1 NCVAGFQPS
10 RLLEM
15 SNIFERDFIFKSN
28 HSLDTQITASIDR
41 GDFHLSLLS
50 LISFISW
57 TIYVLFYNSRVVG
70 LIISTIARRFL
81 KDCYM
86 NVGSVSL
93 SVLGG
98 KLMLRDFVYVN
109 DDFSV
114 RMCYVIVVF
123 NYWTRYYPERKDNFT
138 KRCLHVYLY
147 GVDIHLFN
155 RTTVYNKLQYIF
167 KPNYHE
173 SSELLCRS
181 AVAFGVS
188 KETSKLLA
196 SKNYGRNQ
204 ADIPKEQVP
213 CDSDSS
219 SGALD
224 IFWRHAHKLL
234 PSVKFDFEL
243 ANICAGNHL
252 LPRACLLTCS
262 RMYGSYSINDAPSRL
277 DRYQHQIKSHF
288 INLMGSL
295 VPVSKY
301 SGQHAVE
308 DPPKSWN
315 KAFHVFQFGDGTIDY
330 IQDEPGLVLRRSE
343 KLELTDDNMI
353 TLNTWP
359 KWELHVLVKK
369 ICQLNYSPWTDRQ
382 RDIIWRF
389 FFPPS
394 YQIAKPNE
402 PATVGQRRVAKK
414 FVFELKTSTNIN
426 LDLYFMR
433 HGVVESM
440 RLSGFP
446 DSIIKL
452 SIPWIINQNGFV
464 TTLKINLVKCSLVLD
479 HLWRNILTS
488 NQYVDL
494 HLKMHYPREWN
505 IQQLWDIG
513 IDTRDTQLTI
523 LFDYK
528 HYFKGFID
536 DWCRCFHPDLLGFI
550 PCTYKFHVKSNNLD
564 LILLANDYN
573 WISKYGENAYLG
585 FHVKKFMLTFDL
597 PFIDFLPITVPIIYN
612 VEGSSVSLRMS
623 IPETSTLYYL
633 VQEVHNRLKFVNGRG
648 QVQKS
653 SPFHSSIQE
662 MTFHETV
669 SKTISLR
676 WFDCGWAPR
685 ISLKIAYVYHP
696 SPWASEYWRFIPL
709 EYKLEAPSTKGLAN
723 FPYRSSSNKLHASKR
738 IDNLNLQTV
747 ESASQSD
754 LEEIALRKLRPEGC
768 HTQGPT
774 ENDILQSK
782 CDVFASFEPDTV
794 DVHLHIPSAQLLF
807 YGTLLRH
814 FIHVKE
820 NYFGCY
826 QVPVSFDREPLRPD
840 ESSSLTDDDLIQLKK
855 SRIKH
860 SSEDGVDN
868 DDLNKASNFPEK
880 RIIDP
885 RDYRPLSVRVSLEFH
900 NIQVHLPMHG
910 SSNES
915 PCPTA
920 FLDCIGF
927 EMDKRWHETKLQLL
941 FSPILICFYDH
952 NKDFRSKSNST
963 VSSSR
968 VQLLGFQL
976 RGQGMFSHVNLPI
989 RAESLEY
996 AWLLE
1001 FTVGQFTGQ
1010 LSASKLS
1017 CLVQCLKEFIFSAV
1031 DPENQLISSRAFE
1044 LCQHGR
1050 PQQLCPFWHRIC
1062 STTLCP
1068 SDMQLKYRMLRLTI
1082 DCIDLSIV
1090 ENRNC
1095 LSIQSDSI
1103 RLAHCNRHGATHC
1116 DGMFVLIP
1124 DVRLVQL
1131 VAPMTFDTKYQPG
1144 PDKQVTCAKQVENSV
1159 LWFEAGSFSL
1169 GPVHINLSKT
1179 PEKCDHLSWQLDFLK
1194 RHDLSTKRLSF
1205 LWTDNSDTNSGTLRN
1220 ASLSSRHTTKSLNLS
1235 STRET
1240 GKHIIRKPIP
1250 GYIAP
1255 DIMPNC
1261 GCYGQCSFFG
1271 QNESGRILFNELLT
1285 GDFRQRAIFPS
1296 RADYKPDLFLPSDH
1310 NDNNENPPAS
1320 TSYSFTTNQQQIS
1333 TSKSVDCCSKSLR
1346 FGESLLLVN
1355 CLLHELHSSH
1365 ECQERYNGLLL
1376 MREEVISA
1384 HLEAS
1389 IINGMDWYLQHFCEE
1404 DYQSDSDFSKSSD
1417 SLGTYASFDSNSNI
1431 EQLIQHES
1439 DVSAMNL
1446 CVKSTKEDP
1455 IIYDSS
1461 EEEKKRSK
1469 HYSIKKTTD
1478 SWPDINASQQTKHSS
1493 ICDLLLPVAIDD
1505 LEESGQGNENKEFP
1519 ETSSLHST
1527 SKNIKSGT
1535 KKPSYLPSNL
1545 SLNSLIELPPQSCT
1559 SSSSSSNYIVHPA
1572 NIDQPHV
1579 ENVNFTSS
1587 DFKSPPTPP
1596 PRKFVTDCN
1605 IIAGGQN
1612 ELLHT
1617 EDSTLDKIANTESKN
1632 LGVGVKDFDDT
1643 LENFVDLRTQLN
1655 RPISESGLLRPAY
1668 GRHLNSFK
1676 CISGLNSPTSLR
1688 NRWHICKHLHPG
1700 NTCLHSLDNLLRS
1713 DKSTCSSYLKSSLH
1727 QNITVFNLFRQCQP
1741 KIAIAPRFQI
1751 RHIGFSPQ
1759 SIRPDLTPSRSAVPL
1774 NLSDFTQKESNYDVN
1789 SASATVKSK
1798 AIVWLQ
1804 GPINL
1809 FLTPLLIESLER
1821 YIKVLIPIV
1830 KTTSPSSIVNS
1841 MHYKCV
1847 KSVEH
1852 QIKPFLSSHNLV
1864 RKIQSNGLNKIK
1876 PTHLSHPVVADKTSG
1891 NSAPI
1896 EESQSILHNLLGS
1909 RFAEDPISCG
1919 PSHRNHTAKSFR
1931 IRKSSADYELMS
1943 NSQDPIKFK
1952 KNTSTT
1958 SKPLYSV
1965 TELSDHRSQGNLTSD
1980 KLLTKP
1986 PVNSNGIMVHSCQSI
2001 LSSKVAALSVERIN
2015 ILFLQLY
2022 AVEDL
2027 VHLDSLKSGL
2037 HDLTCVS
2044 LMTFCIDSFSFEL
2057 MASYKRESLTENYH
2071 NANLINKH
2079 NSMSTPGSNIS
2090 NRPYVASSTAESVH
2104 LSVHQPSTGN
2114 AHNNAD
2120 LQENNI
2126 SSSVHDIFG
2135 LSGRYNLISNNH
2147 YNEEVNNSFPF
2158 RIQHKR
2164 QPSAPP
2170 VLYNLSDLSNVYETF
2185 TQSSEPVLRKSKW
2198 QEILL
2203 NDFKANECQDKS
2215 KDIEDNSCMRPVASY
2230 ALKNNNN
2237 TSRSMEYISSLSGL
2251 KTNKNTDDL
2260 INPIYVKPT
2269 EDETNY
2275 RINDS
2280 LDGEHRGN
2288 ELVCQ
2293 VTIRRIHGQLRRLT
2307 RSSQFN
2313 ADVLLTA
2320 IPFESSRAFF
2330 SFDSD
2335 PCISNVGTTTNESLS
2350 WSKYFREQSFG
2361 WIMFEC
2367 GLEGLS
2373 FSWVQRSGFPDSVS
2387 AIENTKTT
2395 STDQQPKYIYDEN
2408 TPSGHNPFPHDI
2420 ITNSSTDKKVN
2431 HVNGLSS
2438 KLVVNTVWLNF
2449 AAPKRLPNKRR
2460 IELIRSDWNLL
2471 STAAPTIRAWIDPC
2485 NRLVDVCKQ
2494 FRLNSERRLLAV
2506 ISCLMT
2512 EVVNPRSDILNSKNN
2527 KRCSYPVGN
2536 KVQLVM
2542 KNNDLDGFAQH
2553 RTETAHV
2560 LRFNPSCQLLVVL
2573 RRYLLTM
2580 SDYYGITKADEL
2592 LSEMLKDSVVPQN
2605 EFLQRGILSL
2615 TREWRFLVDSL
2626 AVSASDLKT
2635 LREFTMSSVP
2645 LRADYSV
2652 DLYQNDFDEPGFSNV
2667 VIRNAG
2673 SLFNASHDC
2682 HINDTGSL
2690 QQTATGKPLT
2700 TTLPKTGNYLK
2711 TPSPAVTSRLLKMV
2725 VGSMSPTTPRPARA
2739 GIINVEDGL
2748 KPITNANSNQGL
2760 CKKQSDDM
2768 QYLIDKPVSVIH
2780 GQNTMNDDIYDQPD
2794 EVYWDATDQLDSGT
2808 VDTNDPLIH
2817 NPIMKRFLQD
2827 ARANIMEHP
2836 LTPKV
2841 TPSVLQSTANI
2852 TEPKHQHNTTETSFV
2867 NRLSSINNIDLQA
2880 NENDNF
2886 SKTVSTDDTSKAT
2899 SKKHIT
2905 KEKQASDFDRL
2916 FNTADYK
2923 ITTTDFEQ
2931 AAHMNAQYRYV
2942 AYIQS
2947 LFSPLLES
2955 VGLSIKGIR
2964 RTTLMKKFD
2973 GFLSMDGLLKTFQIE
2988 IVSSTRNPVF
2998 HSLPKPLVSERTNE
3012 SNIPRSTNRLF
3023 TQETCQR
3030 QFAFL
3035 CCNFASNLILR
3046 DIVGYSGATSKFHK
3060 QKSSHLNQ
3068 MQTTTKI
3075 DVILH
3080 IDFIRQH
3087 VNLSLLRLVH
3097 QFVTIIYCARD
3108 TCKSVSCDQSVHPTI
3123 VSPTAIWSHK
3133 VDSKGS
3139 SDDTDGTFRSHSS
3152 AYVRF
3157 GDESVD
3163 IGLTN
3168 PGKASKGF
3176 NNNEEMFHSF
3186 TIDRDR
3192 SSGENSSN
3200 SSADKDLLIIT
3211 NPVNLHD
3218 VVTTIPSFSPVPTN
3232 RISDYVESSMNAPR
3246 SPTNHSVTSSYS
3258 SPSCWR
3264 RLANYVELYSTVPKT
3279 KTVIRKPIS
3288 TSLPSTT
3295 MPTITEE
3302 DRDRNI
3308 ICTSESFDV
3317 KNNYSV
3323 SGHSKH
3329 HGPSSPFNL
3338 NSPTGN
3344 KGFLFGRKTFPT
3356 VTYRVLNEEMVNDHE
3371 SLVPKD
3377 ANSHNNKS
3385 IFTNPWNSNIQAFL
3399 SRPSTVEYGDKLQN
3413 IFKVLSSNDHSSKYP
3428 FCTLTNTSSSK
3439 QDNSPSTCCG
3449 VEQFTYPWVWGERIP
3464 LVVFVAAKIR
3474 QMAVSAVLSELNLN
3488 AGVRNVH
3495 GSFTLSKQIRGHG
3508 GFSEKFLTHSLNLH
3522 FSDYNIQL
3530 TEKLPSKIQEV
3541 VCVKAGRSH
3550 LMLSC
3555 SRSLQSERNACFIS
3569 LGRIMVTL
3577 PHHPVR
3583 LHSVMQRQ
3591 AKRISSTVYELLR
3604 NPNTGYTQIHSWR
3617 SSGSRM
3623 ATTPT
3628 CSTTTTASDPS
3639 NNLRSSYQLLTEPA
3653 QFATT
3658 ASKTN
3663 PSPPLSFNLLAVS
3676 QGLTVNVALH
3686 STLKAVYH
3694 IDPIYVT
3701 GQVGSRSYVDI
3712 SVTDHSL
3719 SLKSLHPPANFP
3731 TSISLPLPRIL
3742 ASIVQRVSSGGRYAR
3757 SQRKAPTL
3765 THGLEA
3771 EQGLYLDIQIQI
3783 DTLEQNLTT
3792 DMLNY
3797 IMVVVKL
3804 FMKEINEVIQKMAGE
3819 ERPRLRK
3826 PHPKFTHNQMSQP
3839 DDLARS
3845 NVSTIQNV
3853 LTGDWL
3859 LSRAARGRG
3868 KFTIKIRMK
3877 EIQLLASTKNGAIK
3891 LEARKIE
3898 IELTNRV
3905 SQTHLLDNRNAASS
3919 FFQSNDPH
3927 DLSQK
3932 RPSNLNIRPNA
3943 FDQFFE
3949 SGRKS
3954 SAGLTSDSSLFIY
3967 ATIANVGL
3975 DLGYFDQDTFHAL
3988 SPDFQNVAF
3997 FRTSIAL
4004 RSLLA
4009 DEKFAPTQGMNSSTA
4024 ATVTTTNTSHCEQDA
4039 FLISLNR
4046 PIVWLKPFTLD
4057 RGIMMWMV
4065 YKDEFAKWNEHIEH
4079 LASMVPPEEA
4089 PIHSNFV
4096 HHSTGHPPEDYYTSL
4111 PSSVPFS
4118 SVHPI
4123 EGCAN
4128 GIPDVAVVSNN
4139 RVNNKLPST
4148 LFLQLSIEDLGVCLP
4163 IHMIKLPSQSLK
4175 SDSRTALVLTL
4186 DKSRIS
4192 ACYQDSLVSQGEFTD
4207 FCLRFDD
4214 EFNVG
4219 SDDWKPDK
4227 KRSTI
4232 DVKGKRYVVILN
4244 ACVVPS
4250 GTFSVCWRDL
4260 EKRGQWHIG
4269 INWQMRGLDIHLDDS
4284 IGRRLKALFTILT
4297 RMTGYNDAA
4306 PLLPT
4311 SGEEEDGEG
4320 KSHSRDTLEI
4330 GLNQEIVS
4338 TGNEYQALPG
4348 STGKRSSVVSS
4359 VSTKKPITEV
4369 DIASLDRYQHLIMS
4383 KEFNV
4388 KNILDNSQFRSMEFH
4403 KQKLNL
4409 SDAQAF
4415 KRQKWNTLRKKKSGH
4430 MTRVLRG
4437 HNSPRTGH
4445 CINDCNLADIQP
4457 LGSQSQKSTKTD
4469 LRLSTSVIEDFLP
4482 SRTQSN
4488 SHTMII
4494 QGTNDVKLRRL
4505 SNVAG
4510 VSTSHITKIDSVYF
4524 DAEDTSP
4531 SEVVSKNISADNNNN
4546 VTVTDNGNT
4555 KSELSNLQTNSQIF
4569 DEYSDDWCDPYVSLD
4584 VDDDLYHDA
4593 GELSPIERDNTESLY
4608 TTHTNQTVGNNV
4620 VEQTKSNIK
4629 PPTPPPRKSR
4639 IFHDEHNNEFH
4650 PSVEQSTI
4658 NPVNTQEEPKLQLE
4672 LDLQIHVD
4680 SGCCVLHPRLPP
4692 KFMPDDNCGKQYST
4706 SAFQTGIGISSFNIS
4721 NNDKLLSPELR
4732 SQTPWAFSPTQI
4744 ESGYRLS
4751 YSELLPGYLERYRYQ
4766 LLQDF
4771 QIVSND
4777 ISVFYLPAVD
4787 INLHYNSMTELDFLP
4802 GNNVYSS
4809 SVIPSSLIDPPAFNS
4824 QTLSSYIS
4832 LSKSPTQS
4840 RTGQNNM
4847 NKDDTIPRSI
4857 RKQADLYVSCFLQ
4870 KLPNELIVQPSLL
4883 DFLEQAI
4890 ENLPLIADCNSDID
4904 SVSSDSGNEI
4914 LFERF
4919 PVHAIVHLHVQPFT
4933 IRFLC
4938 LPTSRMQCLMVLP
4951 FLDAVFSTK
4960 RDDIDTVVNR
4970 AENSIS
4976 RKLCCLTSLPSD
4988 NQLDNTSV
4996 ALKMKPV
5003 VGDIV
5008 SAGGISITA
5017 ILKEFRISIFHPYGE
5032 SSTIRSETSSWG
5044 NARPCDSL
5052 TILVKDIQCH
5062 FSRTIESKVVQMNPN
5077 ICVNESSSSSIHGIG
5092 ETIISTHSA
5101 DSFGLHRNLCISG
5114 IFDIGVAEFTCDT
5127 RRTIEI
5133 LDIYKSWY
5141 RSSLARRLFLGDDE
5155 LIETV
5160 NISTQYCDQDEMA
5173 EANPKQQQ
5181 PSNTK
5186 SKGTVSNDNLE
5197 KEQDTLESLE
5207 FRLQNGAINFATET
5221 QNLLDRNKKHL
5232 TSKPP
5237 DVKEIHN
5244 CKKSNTS
5251 HTSTSNP
5258 FTPTNGEN
5266 NHEAKTLT
5274 IRPSPDTSK
5283 LTTLV
5288 GERGASSSRNTSLR
5302 VASWNALTIF
5312 CVQLKKFDLNLYMGS
5327 AMGLTRLIVNQSFC
5341 EGHISVNSSGR
5352 KNTLL
5357 TAGLASSQFISEGG
5371 GVGGEFGLVDFVTQV
5386 LLDNDP
5392 LRDPQHCL
5400 AIQVGGF
5407 QIRIE
5412 YMNTNILLFRVNSLN
5427 VILYDEWRLKDVIR
5441 QLLDSTKNSKIVS
5454 TKQSDLCSPPVTNSE
5469 IDVVVGLPLVF
5480 IRISGEINWDQAQAA
5495 IVRSTTPDLIRSI
5508 HKVRDYFQEQVRE
5521 GRLSLIGQAGRFSM
5535 FPMNAGQRRS
5545 SNHRGSICPSRLTK
5559 DKSDL
5564 KSGTFSDYQ
5573 VDKLLQRHWQKIMYQ
5588 AVTLLIQE
5596 RLRVSSTKGKSLSIE
5611 MQSDLR
5617 NNPVLSGSFQL
5628 SGHSLGISC
5637 FAGSFRSAPDWA
5649 VFNIQHPTVCFE
5661 TEAQREIP
5669 TSVEGVILDRSEQDG
5684 WINVRQVLSFELG
5697 SPPEFQPQMAYV
5709 LRVRRGKSQNL
5720 RDLPIATTEEW
5731 LEFCFRGADSTV
5743 AQFPVCFTHINSQ
5756 ETSLPV
5762 FNVLNSSKPA
5772 HDKLVPVNE
5781 DDVNFTDSCNYS
5793 RSNSK
5798 TNEISTNSKD
5808 VSKEE
5813 RSNVTL
5819 RSNPLKPPNEGELL
5833 FILPSLSLRITTD
5846 QRQTM
5851 CQPTLS
5857 SLPSVMS
5864 VSSVSGESTSDS
5876 IVKSIDADQ
5885 KRSPER
5891 RSKGRSLLRNKP
5903 LSKKDNSGEVNITPS
5918 FVPSVK
5924 VSFQTD
5930 FHGFIQLGL
5939 IDVPWLPSLISSYL
5953 DERLN
5958 DYEISNG
5965 ANHNGNDICYGR
5977 VNIPLTTNVLSE
5989 DIASRLRALSITSS
6003 PMVQDARVYDII
6015 HWSLSPECRWLLAT
6029 NIGVPAFDRLLESI
6043 GFRKARVTIPKW
6055 LQRGVM
6061 DHLDNIACILLRGSL
6076 ELSTDKTN
6084 EEAKY
6089 SEQTTKKLE

>member
-1 NCVAGFQPS
+1 
-10 RLLEM
+10 
-15 SNIFERDFIFKSN
+15 
-28 HSLDTQITASIDR
+28 
-41 GDFHLSLLS
+41 
-50 LISFISW
+50 
-57 TIYVLFYNSRVVG
+57 
-70 LIISTIARRFL
+70 
-81 KDCYM
+81 
-86 NVGSVSL
+86 
-93 SVLGG
+93 LGG

-123 NYWTRYYPERKDNFT
+123 NYWTRYYPEKKDTFQR
-138 KRCLHVYLY
+138 RCLHVYLY
-147 GVDIHLFN
+147 GIDIHLFN
-155 RTTVYNKLQYIF
+155 RTAVYNKLQCIF

-181 AVAFGVS
+181 AVAFGIS

-196 SKNYGRNQ
+196 SKGYSHNE

-213 CDSDSS
+213 CDSASS

-243 ANICAGNHL
+243 TNICAGNHL

-262 RMYGSYSINDAPSRL
+262 RVYGSYSINDAPSRL
-277 DRYQHQIKSHF
+277 DRYQHQIKSRF

-315 KAFHVFQFGDGTIDY
+315 KAFHVFQFGEGTIDY
-330 IQDEPGLVLRRSE
+330 IQDEPGVVLHRSE
-343 KLELTDDNMI
+343 NLELTDDNMI
-353 TLNTWP
+353 ELNAWP
-359 KWELHVLVKK
+359 KWELHVLVNR

-402 PATVGQRRVAKK
+402 QATVGQRRVAKK

-440 RLSGFP
+440 RLSGF
-446 DSIIKL
+446 SNSLIKL

-464 TTLKINLVKCSLVLD
+464 TTLKINLVKCSLLLE

-494 HLKMHYPREWN
+494 DLKMHYPREWN

-536 DWCRCFHPDLLGFI
+536 DWCRCSHPDLLGFI
-550 PCTYKFHVKSNNLD
+550 PCTYKFHIKSNNLD

-573 WISKYGENAYLG
+573 WVSKYGENAYLG
-585 FHVKKFMLTFDL
+585 FHAKKLMFTFDL
-597 PFIDFLPITVPIIYN
+597 PFIDFLPVTVPIIYN

-633 VQEVHNRLKFVNGRG
+633 LQEVHNRLKFVNGRG

-709 EYKLEAPSTKGLAN
+709 EYKLEVPSTKGLAD
-723 FPYRSSSNKLHASKR
+723 FSYRSNSIKLHPSKP
-738 IDNLNLQTV
+738 IDNLNLRNL

-782 CDVFASFEPDTV
+782 CDVFAFFEPDTV

-860 SSEDGVDN
+860 SSEDGGGN
-868 DDLNKASNFPEK
+868 DDLSKVDKFPEK

-885 RDYRPLSVRVSLEFH
+885 RDCRPLSVRVSLEFH

-941 FSPILICFYDH
+941 FSPILICFYDQ

-968 VQLLGFQL
+968 LQLLGFQL

-1001 FTVGQFTGQ
+1001 FTVGQLTGQ
-1010 LSASKLS
+1010 LSAAKLS
-1017 CLVQCLKEFIFSAV
+1017 CLVHCLKEFIFSAV
-1031 DPENQLISSRAFE
+1031 DSENQLISSRAFE

-1050 PQQLCPFWHRIC
+1050 PQQLCPFWHKIC

-1095 LSIQSDSI
+1095 LSIQCDSI

-1131 VAPMTFDTKYQPG
+1131 VAPITFDTKYQPS

-1179 PEKCDHLSWQLDFLK
+1179 PENCDHLSWQLDFLK

-1205 LWTDNSDTNSGTLRN
+1205 LWSDNSDTNSETLRN
-1220 ASLSSRHTTKSLNLS
+1220 SSLSSRHTTKSFNLF
-1235 STRET
+1235 STRES
-1240 GKHIIRKPIP
+1240 GKYIIRKPIL

-1296 RADYKPDLFLPSDH
+1296 RADYKPDLFLPSGH

-1333 TSKSVDCCSKSLR
+1333 TSKSVDCYSKSLR

-1384 HLEAS
+1384 HLEA
-1389 IINGMDWYLQHFCEE
+1389 
-1404 DYQSDSDFSKSSD
+1404 K
-1417 SLGTYASFDSNSNI
+1417 
-1431 EQLIQHES
+1431 QLIEHDS

-1446 CVKSTKEDP
+1446 CVKSTKDDP
-1455 IIYDSS
+1455 FIYDSS
-1461 EEEKKRSK
+1461 DEEKKRSK
-1469 HYSIKKTTD
+1469 HYPPKKTKD

-1493 ICDLLLPVAIDD
+1493 MCDLLLPVAIDD
-1505 LEESGQGNENKEFP
+1505 LEERSQVNGNKEFP

-1527 SKNIKSGT
+1527 SKNIKSET

-1559 SSSSSSNYIVHPA
+1559 SSSSSSNCIVRPT
-1572 NIDQPHV
+1572 NFEQSHV
-1579 ENVNFTSS
+1579 ENIHFASS
-1587 DFKSPPTPP
+1587 DFKSPPPPP
-1596 PRKFVTDCN
+1596 PRKFVTDCS
-1605 IIAGGQN
+1605 IIANGRN

-1617 EDSTLDKIANTESKN
+1617 EDSILDKNAHTESKD
-1632 LGVGVKDFDDT
+1632 LGVGVKDFEDT

-1676 CISGLNSPTSLR
+1676 CITGLNSLTSLR

-1713 DKSTCSSYLKSSLH
+1713 DKSTCSSYLKSTLH

-1759 SIRPDLTPSRSAVPL
+1759 SIRPDLTPPRSAVPV
-1774 NLSDFTQKESNYDVN
+1774 NLSDFTQEESNYDVN
-1789 SASATVKSK
+1789 SASATIKSK

-1830 KTTSPSSIVNS
+1830 KTASPSSIVNS

-1852 QIKPFLSSHNLV
+1852 QIKPFLSSHNFV
-1864 RKIQSNGLNKIK
+1864 PKMQNNALNKIK
-1876 PTHLSHPVVADKTSG
+1876 PSHLSHPVVADKTSG
-1891 NSAPI
+1891 NSAPV
-1896 EESQSILHNLLGS
+1896 EERQSILHNLLGS
-1909 RFAEDPISCG
+1909 RFAQDPISV
-1919 PSHRNHTAKSFR
+1919 
-1931 IRKSSADYELMS
+1931 S
-1943 NSQDPIKFK
+1943 NCQDPTKFK
-1952 KNTSTT
+1952 KNASTT
-1958 SKPLYSV
+1958 SKPLHSV
-1965 TELSDHRSQGNLTSD
+1965 TKLSDHRSQGNLISD
-1980 KLLTKP
+1980 KLLTKA

-2057 MASYKRESLTENYH
+2057 MASYKRESLTENYN
-2071 NANLINKH
+2071 NANLKDKH
-2079 NSMSTPGSNIS
+2079 NSISTPGSNIS

-2104 LSVHQPSTGN
+2104 LSVNQPSTGN

-2126 SSSVHDIFG
+2126 SSSVHDIFS
-2135 LSGRYNLISNNH
+2135 LSGRYNLISNNDC
-2147 YNEEVNNSFPF
+2147 NEQVNNSFPF

-2170 VLYNLSDLSNVYETF
+2170 VLYNSSDLSHAYETF
-2185 TQSSEPVLRKSKW
+2185 TQSSEPILRKSKW
-2198 QEILL
+2198 HENLF
-2203 NDFKANECQDKS
+2203 NDPKANEYQDKS
-2215 KDIEDNSCMRPVASY
+2215 KDIEDNSCMRPVDGY

-2237 TSRSMEYISSLSGL
+2237 NNTSHSMEYISSLSGL
-2251 KTNKNTDDL
+2251 KTNKKTDDL
-2260 INPIYVKPT
+2260 INSIYMKPT
-2269 EDETNY
+2269 EGETNY
-2275 RINDS
+2275 CINDS
-2280 LDGEHRGN
+2280 LGGEHLGS

-2293 VTIRRIHGQLRRLT
+2293 VTIQRIHGQLRRLT

-2330 SFDSD
+2330 SFTSD
-2335 PCISNVGTTTNESLS
+2335 PCNSNLGTTSSESLS
-2350 WSKYFREQSFG
+2350 WSKYFGEQSFG

-2395 STDQQPKYIYDEN
+2395 STDQQPKYICDEN
-2408 TPSGHNPFPHDI
+2408 TPSGHNRSHDI
-2420 ITNSSTDKKVN
+2420 TANSSTDKKVN
-2431 HVNGLSS
+2431 RVNGLSS

-2512 EVVNPRSDILNSKNN
+2512 EVVNPRSDILDAKNN
-2527 KRCSYPVGN
+2527 KRCSHPVGN

-2553 RTETAHV
+2553 RTETAHI

-2592 LSEMLKDSVVPQN
+2592 LAGMLKDSVVPQN

-2635 LREFTMSSVP
+2635 VREFTTSSVP
-2645 LRADYSV
+2645 LHTDYLV
-2652 DLYQNDFDEPGFSNV
+2652 DLHQNDFDEPGFPNV

-2673 SLFNASHDC
+2673 SVFSASHDC
-2682 HINDTGSL
+2682 HINDNVSL
-2690 QQTATGKPLT
+2690 QQTTTGKPLT
-2700 TTLPKTGNYLK
+2700 TTLPKTGNYLT

-2725 VGSMSPTTPRPARA
+2725 VGSMSPTSPRPATA

-2748 KPITNANSNQGL
+2748 KTITNANSNQGL

-2768 QYLIDKPVSVIH
+2768 QYLIDNDKPVSVIQ

-2794 EVYWDATDQLDSGT
+2794 EVYWNATDQLDDCT
-2808 VDTNDPLIH
+2808 VDTSDPLIH

-2836 LTPKV
+2836 QTPKV

-2852 TEPKHQHNTTETSFV
+2852 TEPKYQHDTTDTSFV
-2867 NRLSSINNIDLQA
+2867 NRLSSISNIDLQA

-2886 SKTVSTDDTSKAT
+2886 SKTLSSDDHTKAT
-2899 SKKHIT
+2899 SNKHIT

-2923 ITTTDFEQ
+2923 ITATDFEQ
-2931 AAHMNAQYRYV
+2931 AAHLNAQYRYV

-2988 IVSSTRNPVF
+2988 IVSSTRNPIL
-2998 HSLPKPLVSERTNE
+2998 HSLPKPLVSERVNE

-3023 TQETCQR
+3023 TQDTCQR

-3046 DIVGYSGATSKFHK
+3046 DIVGYSGAMSKFHK
-3060 QKSSHLNQ
+3060 QKPSHLSQ

-3097 QFVTIIYCARD
+3097 QFVTMIYCARD

-3123 VSPTAIWSHK
+3123 VSPTAIWSQK
-3133 VDSKGS
+3133 IDSKGS

-3157 GDESVD
+3157 GDDSVD
-3163 IGLTN
+3163 SGRSN
-3168 PGKASKGF
+3168 PGKAPKGKYGYESF

-3186 TIDRDR
+3186 TTDRDR

-3200 SSADKDLLIIT
+3200 SSADKGLLIIT

-3232 RISDYVESSMNAPR
+3232 RISDYVESSVNDPR
-3246 SPTNHSVTSSYS
+3246 SPTSHGVTSSYS

-3288 TSLPSTT
+3288 TSLPSAT

-3323 SGHSKH
+3323 GYHSTH
-3329 HGPSSPFNL
+3329 HGPSNPFNL

-3356 VTYRVLNEEMVNDHE
+3356 VTYRVLNEEIEKDHE

-3377 ANSHNNKS
+3377 ANSQHNKS
-3385 IFTNPWNSNIQAFL
+3385 LFTNPWNSNIQAFL

-3413 IFKVLSSNDHSSKYP
+3413 IFKVLSPNDQSSKYP
-3428 FCTLTNTSSSK
+3428 FYTSTNTSSSK
-3439 QDNSPSTCCG
+3439 KDNNPFTCSG
-3449 VEQFTYPWVWGERIP
+3449 FEQFTYPWVWGERIP

-3508 GFSEKFLTHSLNLH
+3508 SFSEKFLTHSLNLH
-3522 FSDYNIQL
+3522 FSDCNIQL

-3555 SRSLQSERNACFIS
+3555 SRSLQSERNACVIS
-3569 LGRIMVTL
+3569 LGRVMVTL

-3639 NNLRSSYQLLTEPA
+3639 NNLRSSYQLLAEPA

-3701 GQVGSRSYVDI
+3701 GQIGSRSYVDI

-3757 SQRKAPTL
+3757 NQRKAPTL

-3826 PHPKFTHNQMSQP
+3826 PLPKFAHNQMSHP

-3845 NVSTIQNV
+3845 NVSTTQNV

-3919 FFQSNDPH
+3919 FFQTNDKH
-3927 DLSQK
+3927 YLSQK

-3943 FDQFFE
+3943 FDYFFE

-3954 SAGLTSDSSLFIY
+3954 SVGLTSKLYCDSSLFIY

-4009 DEKFAPTQGMNSSTA
+4009 DEKFAPNQSMDSSTT
-4024 ATVTTTNTSHCEQDA
+4024 ATVTTTNKSHGEQDA

-4089 PIHSNFV
+4089 PIRSNFV

-4111 PSSVPFS
+4111 PSSVPLS
-4118 SVHPI
+4118 SVHPT
-4123 EGCAN
+4123 ERSVN
-4128 GIPDVAVVSNN
+4128 GIPDVTIVSNPPN
-4139 RVNNKLPST
+4139 NSVNNNKVPST

-4163 IHMIKLPSQSLK
+4163 IHMLKLPSQSLK

-4250 GTFSVCWRDL
+4250 GTFNVCWRDL
-4260 EKRGQWHIG
+4260 EKRGQWHIC
-4269 INWQMRGLDIHLDDS
+4269 INWQMRGLDFHLDDS

-4320 KSHSRDTLEI
+4320 KSPSHDTLEI
-4330 GLNQEIVS
+4330 DLNQEIVS
-4338 TGNEYQALPG
+4338 PGNEYQALPG

-4359 VSTKKPITEV
+4359 VSTKKPTTDV

-4403 KQKLNL
+4403 KQKLDL

-4430 MTRVLRG
+4430 MTRALRG
-4437 HNSPRTGH
+4437 HNSPHAGH
-4445 CINDCNLADIQP
+4445 CVNDCNLNNIQP
-4457 LGSQSQKSTKTD
+4457 LSSQSRKSTKTG

-4482 SRTQSN
+4482 SRTQSD

-4494 QGTNDVKLRRL
+4494 QGSNDVKLRRL

-4510 VSTSHITKIDSVYF
+4510 VSTNHITKIDSVYF

-4531 SEVVSKNISADNNNN
+4531 NEVVSKNIFANNNIN
-4546 VTVTDNGNT
+4546 LSDSGNT
-4555 KSELSNLQTNSQIF
+4555 KSELSNLQTNSRIF

-4593 GELSPIERDNTESLY
+4593 GELNPIECDNTDSLY
-4608 TTHTNQTVGNNV
+4608 ATNSNQTVGNNV
-4620 VEQTKSNIK
+4620 VEQIRSTIK
-4629 PPTPPPRKSR
+4629 PPTPPPRKSH
-4639 IFHDEHNNEFH
+4639 ILHDEQNNKFH
-4650 PSVEQSTI
+4650 SSAEPSII
-4658 NPVNTQEEPKLQLE
+4658 NPVNTQEEEPKLHLE

-4680 SGCCVLHPRLPP
+4680 SGCCVLHPRLPS
-4692 KFMPDDNCGKQYST
+4692 KFMPDDNGGKQYST
-4706 SAFQTGIGISSFNIS
+4706 SAFQTGIGFSPFNIS

-4732 SQTPWAFSPTQI
+4732 SQTHCAFSPTQI

-4787 INLHYNSMTELDFLP
+4787 ISLHYNSMTELDFLP
-4802 GNNVYSS
+4802 GNNAYSV
-4809 SVIPSSLIDPPAFNS
+4809 SVIPGSLIDPPVFNS
-4824 QTLSSYIS
+4824 QMLSSYVS
-4832 LSKSPTQS
+4832 SPKSTTQS
-4840 RTGQNNM
+4840 RTGQNSV

-4890 ENLPLIADCNSDID
+4890 ENLPLVADCNSDID

-4914 LFERF
+4914 LFEKF

-4960 RDDIDTVVNR
+4960 RDDLDTVVNR
-4970 AENSIS
+4970 AENNVP
-4976 RKLCCLTSLPSD
+4976 RKSCYSTSPQSD
-4988 NQLDNTSV
+4988 NHLDNTSV

-5032 SSTIRSETSSWG
+5032 SSTIRSETGSWG

-5062 FSRTIESKVVQMNPN
+5062 FSRTIESKVVQMNQN
-5077 ICVNESSSSSIHGIG
+5077 ICVNESSSPSIHGIG

-5141 RSSLARRLFLGDDE
+5141 RSSLARRLFLGNDE

-5160 NISTQYCDQDEMA
+5160 NISTQSCDQDEMA

-5186 SKGTVSNDNLE
+5186 SKGTVCDDNLG
-5197 KEQDTLESLE
+5197 KEQDDFESLDL
-5207 FRLQNGAINFATET
+5207 RLQNGAMNFTTET
-5221 QNLLDRNKKHL
+5221 QHLLDRTKKYL

-5237 DVKEIHN
+5237 DVKEIPNH
-5244 CKKSNTS
+5244 KKSNTS
-5251 HTSTSNP
+5251 RTSTTNP
-5258 FTPTNGEN
+5258 INDEN
-5266 NHEAKTLT
+5266 NQEPKALR
-5274 IRPSPDTSK
+5274 IRPPPDTSK
-5283 LTTLV
+5283 STTLVV

-5327 AMGLTRLIVNQSFC
+5327 AMGLTRLIVDQSFC
-5341 EGHISVNSSGR
+5341 EGHVSMNSSGR

-5371 GVGGEFGLVDFVTQV
+5371 GVGGEFGLVDLITQV

-5407 QIRIE
+5407 QIRME

-5427 VILYDEWRLKDVIR
+5427 VTLYDEWRLKDVIQ
-5441 QLLDSTKNSKIVS
+5441 QLLDSIKHSKIVS
-5454 TKQSDLCSPPVTNSE
+5454 TKQRDLYSPFVTNSE
-5469 IDVVVGLPLVF
+5469 TDVVVGLPPVF

-5521 GRLSLIGQAGRFSM
+5521 GRLSLIGQVGRFSM
-5535 FPMNAGQRRS
+5535 FPLNGGQRRS
-5545 SNHRGSICPSRLTK
+5545 SHHRGSIYPSRLTK
-5559 DKSDL
+5559 YKSDL
-5564 KSGTFSDYQ
+5564 RSDTFSDYE
-5573 VDKLLQRHWQKIMYQ
+5573 VDQLLQRHWQKIMYQ
-5588 AVTLLIQE
+5588 AITLLIQE
-5596 RLRVSSTKGKSLSIE
+5596 QLRISSMKGKSLSIE
-5611 MQSDLR
+5611 MRSDLH

-5628 SGHSLGISC
+5628 SGNSLGISC

-5649 VFNIQHPTVCFE
+5649 VFNIQHPIVCFE

-5669 TSVEGVILDRSEQDG
+5669 TFIEGVNFDRSEQDG

-5720 RDLPIATTEEW
+5720 RDLPMASTEEW

-5743 AQFPVCFTHINSQ
+5743 VNFVRHSNPSGINSIIQLAQFPVCFTHINSQ

-5762 FNVLNSSKPA
+5762 FNVLNSSKPT

-5781 DDVNFTDSCNYS
+5781 DDSNFTGSGNYN
-5793 RSNSK
+5793 RFTSK
-5798 TNEISTNSKD
+5798 TNELSTNNKD
-5808 VSKEE
+5808 VSREE
-5813 RSNVTL
+5813 RSNTSL
-5819 RSNPLKPPNEGELL
+5819 RSNPLKPPSEGELL

-5857 SLPSVMS
+5857 SLPSVIS
-5864 VSSVSGESTSDS
+5864 ISSVSGECTSNG
-5876 IVKSIDADQ
+5876 IVPSKDANQ
-5885 KRSPER
+5885 KGSPER
-5891 RSKGRSLLRNKP
+5891 RSQGRSLLRNKP
-5903 LSKKDNSGEVNITPS
+5903 LSKKDNSGEASITSS
-5918 FVPSVK
+5918 FTPSVK

-5958 DYEISNG
+5958 DYEVSSG
-5965 ANHNGNDICYGR
+5965 ANHNGSDICYSR
-5977 VNIPLTTNVLSE
+5977 VNSPLTTNVLSE
-5989 DIASRLRALSITSS
+5989 DIASRLRALSTTSS

-6076 ELSTDKTN
+6076 ELSTDKPN
-6084 EEAKY
+6084 EGAKDCDQAN
-6089 SEQTTKKLE
+6089 EKLE